1 MGFVLSSPLVWSGRR
16 RKRPL
21 PAMPSAYV
29 PIRLVRTASASSLI
43 LIWDA
48 VERVLTAAAFFAD
61 EPEQEEEKSDSD
73 FSDTL

>member
-1 MGFVLSSPLVWSGRR
+1 
-16 RKRPL
+16 
-21 PAMPSAYV
+21 MPSAYV